1 MQMQNGYE
9 TVETIEQ
16 SEWERDRVG
25 VISGCG
31 AKHVQPVQSKI
42 YARKST
48 VKLRITVTVDD
59 NLYESLSKGSYT
71 VQQPQ

>member
-1 MQMQNGYE
+1 MQNGYE

-31 AKHVQPVQSKI
+31 AKHV
-42 YARKST
+42 
-48 VKLRITVTVDD
+48 
-59 NLYESLSKGSYT
+59 
-71 VQQPQ
+71 